1 MMLSDIDVSAF
12 PDEREEKLRAI
23 FRYSM
28 FEVMFYRSSLWQ
40 HTHRVH
46 WIVEE
51 LLPFT
56 SGMQI
61 DHEKAR
67 VLALVHDDAEMV
79 TGDWQAGH
87 KAKMSPEELRAIEA
101 DEEKAVQKLAA
112 RYPETVYGFNYAALL
127 RHAIHKDCVEAQIVS
142 YADRFDAYCETL
154 HEILAGNLGLL
165 WSLML
170 YERWLASYAS
180 KYPAL
185 KPLIT
190 QQSPFILGGDNRFQP
205 PHVDT
210 EAYRFLGKPHTLES
224 LRHPTDF
231 GFYNAWRLLVEKRG
245 GDEGVRW
252 LTEQK
257 ESLPF

>member
-1 MMLSDIDVSAF
+1 MQLSDIDVSAF
-12 PDEREEKLRAI
+12 PEEREEKLRNI
-23 FRYSM
+23 MRYSM

-46 WIVEE
+46 WIIDE

-56 SGMQI
+56 NGMNV
-61 DHEKAR
+61 DAEKTR

-87 KAKMSPEELRAIEA
+87 KAKMSAEELKNLED
-101 DEEKAVQKLAA
+101 DEETAAMELAA
-112 RYPETVYGFNYAALL
+112 RFPAKVHGYEYAALL
-127 RHAIHKDCVEAQIVS
+127 RHAIHKDCIEAQLVS
-142 YADRFDAYCETL
+142 YADRFDAYCETF

-170 YERWLASYAS
+170 YERWLASYAI
-180 KYPAL
+180 KF
-185 KPLIT
+185 PLLAPLLAV
-190 QQSPFILGGDNRFQP
+190 QSPFILGGDNRFQP

-210 EAYRFLGKPHTLES
+210 EPYRFMGKPHVKES
-224 LRHPTDF
+224 LAHPTDYA
-231 GFYNAWRLLVEKRG
+231 FYNAWRELVQRKAG
-245 GDEGVRW
+245 AEGERW
-252 LTEQK
+252 LLEKK